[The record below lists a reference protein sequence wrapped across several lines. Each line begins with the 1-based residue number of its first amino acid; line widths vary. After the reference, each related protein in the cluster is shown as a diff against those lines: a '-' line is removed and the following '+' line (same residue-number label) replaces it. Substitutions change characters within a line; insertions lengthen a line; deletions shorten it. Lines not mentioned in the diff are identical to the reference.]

1 MKLISWNVNGVRA
14 VIKKGF
20 CDFLKEND
28 PDIMC
33 IQETKADLEVIK
45 KEVEI
50 TDRYKTYW
58 NSAEK
63 KGYSGVAI
71 FTKIE
76 PLSVIK
82 GIETESDNEG
92 RVLTLEFEEFFL
104 VNAYFVNAKRGLLRL
119 DGKIQFNNDFLRF
132 TENLR
137 KQKPVVMCGDFNVA
151 HKEIDLT
158 NPKSNEFSAGF
169 SKEERESFT
178 EIISKGY
185 IDTFREFEKGE
196 GQYTWWSYMFHARA
210 KDIGWRL
217 DYFLITENL
226 RKHLKTATIL
236 KEIMGSDHCPVQIEM
251 DF

>member
-1 MKLISWNVNGVRA
+1 MKIISWNVNGIRA

-20 CDFLKEND
+20 CDFLKDND
-28 PDIMC
+28 PDVIC
-33 IQETKADLEVIK
+33 IQEIKADPEVIK

-50 TDRYKTYW
+50 TNRYKTYW

-71 FTKIE
+71 FTKTK

-82 GIETESDNEG
+82 GIETEADDEG

-119 DGKIQFNNDFLRF
+119 EGKIQFNNDFLRF
-132 TENLR
+132 TENLK

-158 NPKSNEFSAGF
+158 NPKSNEFNAGF

-178 EIISKGY
+178 EILSKGY

-196 GQYTWWSYMFHARA
+196 GHYTWWSYMFHARA
-210 KDIGWRL
+210 KDIGWRI

-226 RKHLKTATIL
+226 RKQLKNSIIL
-236 KEIMGSDHCPVQIEM
+236 KEVMGSDHCPVQIDME
-251 DF
+251 F

>member
-82 GIETESDNEG
+82 GIETEADNEG
-92 RVLTLEFEEFFL
+92 RELTLEFEEFFL

-251 DF
+251 EF